1 VSAVVRLVWTYFTGT
16 RLGRWLS
23 VAALSAWALG
33 NIGVALAP
41 GWTLDPTGRLDA
53 QGAFFVF
60 LPWPAVIAALFASAL
75 MPAMLDRMVRGR
87 RLSVLPHGRLRLFAS
102 AIGTAGLI
110 SLATAGTAALA
121 FYRFP
126 IEIALGAVLVRTF
139 AVAFTTFG
147 FTYLALWILGQVRSG
162 AGQLAAALLVM
173 LSIGLPLTYI
183 DAPTAALPWP
193 VKLGWLGWIAF
204 GAMLLAGPRAA
215 SAAAAARRWLGAA
228 GRRFSPRPYAEG
240 TEESL
245 LLGTSRP
252 WVLAIGQA
260 VPVGIAAGYF
270 KVPTVWLFL
279 FAVFSAIAGAVTSHA
294 AERSRVLWLRNGLTR
309 AELFR
314 RVERAYWH
322 HNGYVLAVLVLL
334 LVGLGS
340 FHDFPT
346 RVLALGLPLVVL
358 GATASFYLG
367 LMMTKGLGVVEI
379 LLGVSTMGW
388 LIGTSVA
395 AARTDVDPAAV
406 IGLQAALALI
416 ALLYRALAKV
426 RWNEL
431 DWMLCRAEARPRGRT
446 A

>member
-1 VSAVVRLVWTYFTGT
+1 RRVLLAHRFRYRAAREQDLDPEGSPPLLERQLRRLEGLDRAAAREEHAPRGALVGDPERAFGRVRGALRDGDRARLERGPARRDRRAHRRAARARAADARGHLPGAASVSAVVRLVWTYFTGT

-126 IEIALGAVLVRTF
+126 IEMALGAVLVRTC
-139 AVAFTTFG
+139 AGAFTALG
-147 FTYLALWILGQVRSG
+147 FTYLALWILGPVRSG

-173 LSIGLPLTYI
+173 RSVGLPLTYI

-245 LLGTSRP
+245 
-252 WVLAIGQA
+252 
-260 VPVGIAAGYF
+260 
-270 KVPTVWLFL
+270 
-279 FAVFSAIAGAVTSHA
+279 
-294 AERSRVLWLRNGLTR
+294 
-309 AELFR
+309 
-314 RVERAYWH
+314 
-322 HNGYVLAVLVLL
+322 
-334 LVGLGS
+334 
-340 FHDFPT
+340 
-346 RVLALGLPLVVL
+346 
-358 GATASFYLG
+358 
-367 LMMTKGLGVVEI
+367 
-379 LLGVSTMGW
+379 
-388 LIGTSVA
+388 
-395 AARTDVDPAAV
+395 
-406 IGLQAALALI
+406 
-416 ALLYRALAKV
+416 
-426 RWNEL
+426 
-431 DWMLCRAEARPRGRT
+431 
-446 A
+446 